1 MPLVILLNVRDQ
13 FALSAASLVAVL
25 ASTWLVVKFVNRK
38 RFAAVGLAVNKHTM
52 RELGIG
58 CVIGWLMMTAIFGI
72 EYLLGYVKVVAVE
85 FSVAEAAQAFGISIA
100 FFGVA
105 AMFEEVLFR
114 GYLFQTL
121 ARGINFIPSVAL
133 TGLLFGFAHFK
144 NPNASEFGLINT
156 VFVSVLFCL
165 AYLRTRGLWLPFG
178 IHFAWNF
185 SQTTLYGYP
194 TSGIH
199 FANYELTKLT
209 QFGPDWITGGAY
221 GPEGGALATLLIVL
235 CGVYLYFSRSL
246 QPYPGNITLERKDE
260 KLDMQIFERRIAA

>member
-1 MPLVILLNVRDQ
+1 MNKKV
-13 FALSAASLVAVL
+13 
-25 ASTWLVVKFVNRK
+25 
-38 RFAAVGLAVNKHTM
+38 FAAVGLAVNKHTM
-52 RELGIG
+52 RELGVG
-58 CVIGWLMMTAIFGI
+58 CMIGWLMMTGIFGV

-85 FSVAEAAQAFGISIA
+85 FSFVQAAQAFGISIL
-100 FFGVA
+100 FFSIA

-121 ARGINFIPSVAL
+121 ARGINFIPSVVL

-144 NPNASEFGLINT
+144 NPDASAFGWINT

-165 AYLRTRGLWLPFG
+165 AYWRTRGLWFPFG

-199 FANYELTKLT
+199 FARYELTRLT
-209 QFGPDWITGGAY
+209 QFGSEWITGSAY
-221 GPEGGALATLLIVL
+221 GPEGGALATLVIIFA
-235 CGVYLYFSRSL
+235 GVYVYFSRTL
-246 QPYPGNITLERKDE
+246 QPHK
-260 KLDMQIFERRIAA
+260 